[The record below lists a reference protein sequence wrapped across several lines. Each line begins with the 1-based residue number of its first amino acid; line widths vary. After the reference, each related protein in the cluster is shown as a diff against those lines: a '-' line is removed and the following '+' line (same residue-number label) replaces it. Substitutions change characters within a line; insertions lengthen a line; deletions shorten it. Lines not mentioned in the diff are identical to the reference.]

1 MNQFQIHDS
10 NGKAIAINV
19 LDEEACKL
27 WGTEV
32 HKKNYASPYDKPE
45 IKNIYFQDVQGQRML
60 NEFTF
65 WSQRQDWFNSI
76 AWKIAQGNTTWKG
89 LRDDTLSIYLQ
100 NDIPMDEIKA
110 EPKVWGFIE
119 LIDMWESKG
128 YIPVSMDGDYNI
140 LSKNGIHT
148 ATAEETTVVV

>member
-10 NGKAIAINV
+10 NGKAIAIND
-19 LDEEACKL
+19 LDAEACTL
-27 WGTEV
+27 WGTQID
-32 HKKNYASPYDKPE
+32 KKSYASPYDKPE

-65 WSQRQDWFNSI
+65 WSQRQDWFNSM

-89 LRDDTLSIYLQ
+89 LREAHLAIYVQHEIAIEELQ
-100 NDIPMDEIKA
+100 IDA
-110 EPKVWGFIE
+110 RVWGFIE
-119 LIDMWESKG
+119 LIEMWESKG

-148 ATAEETTVVV
+148 ATAEETTVV